1 MSKTIINHLIFLKI
15 NGFESYIIDH
25 RHMYFFKVEITF
37 FFIRKSLHV
46 LQYLTFCLRTQ

>member
-37 FFIRKSLHV
+37 VFLLENHCM
-46 LQYLTFCLRTQ
+46 YYNT

>member
-25 RHMYFFKVEITF
+25 RHIFKVEITF
-37 FFIRKSLHV
+37 VFLLENHCM
-46 LQYLTFCLRTQ
+46 YYNT